1 MNASVR
7 LVRALGT
14 CAVIVIAVLSLVPNE
29 LRPHVGPKLL
39 EHFAAYLATGALLA
53 LAWPQRSLLLIVAL
67 PAYSAALELA
77 QMWVPGRTTS
87 FSDFAASA
95 LGAFVGVL
103 AIWVV
108 QRNLSPA
115 RLRPV
120 SRSGHE

>member
-7 LVRALGT
+7 LVRTLGT
-14 CAVIVIAVLSLVPNE
+14 CAVVVIAVLSLVPNE

-39 EHFAAYLATGALLA
+39 EHFAAYFATSALLA
-53 LAWPQRSLLLIVAL
+53 LAWPQRSAVFVFAL

-87 FSDFAASA
+87 FADFAASA

-108 QRNLSPA
+108 QRNLPRA

-120 SRSGHE
+120 SRSGQ